1 MNTSYALPN
10 TYAKSMY
17 PIASDNLI
25 TEYKGSR
32 TPKRLRA
39 FDTSQHSLANNYKDK
54 LSAFNYNLENDIIS
68 AKNVTFRT
76 IAYDTYS

>member
-1 MNTSYALPN
+1 MSHSYDVAD
-10 TYAKSMY
+10 TYAKNMY

-25 TEYKGSR
+25 TEYRGSR
-32 TPKRLRA
+32 TQKRLRA
-39 FDTSQHSLANNYKDK
+39 FDTSQQSLANNYKDK